1 MKSSGTTY
9 LNDITSFLCGYV
21 YVVVLCREAE
31 QRLGNHTTVTILQNL
46 STHSWGMARNLS
58 NWKLRNR
65 PKPFTNNLDHYM
77 ASSASEQDDPN
88 LALWLATRARRMEP
102 SCPFGTTHCI
112 PQAKFPQK
120 PCNKSFIDQVCS
132 VKMAGYWPCSFFA
145 SLWSCLDFVSVH
157 KHAKKQPRSQGPLST
172 SRKYPSYGWSRVY
185 ACQLKP
191 HRGWVL
197 NLIWSTLRCYRR

>member
-112 PQAKFPQK
+112 PQANFPKSHVINPLLTKFAQ
-120 PCNKSFIDQVCS
+120 SR
-132 VKMAGYWPCSFFA
+132 W
-145 SLWSCLDFVSVH
+145 LDIGLVLFLRVY
-157 KHAKKQPRSQGPLST
+157 GPAST
-172 SRKYPSYGWSRVY
+172 SFPSINTQKNNLVPRVLSLPRESTPVTGGHVSMHANSSRTE
-185 ACQLKP
+185 
-191 HRGWVL
+191 GGS
-197 NLIWSTLRCYRR
+197 ST